1 MIKFRMFKVSKDEE
15 NDETLIKGFSQYVLE
30 SLRVGDSVGQETDD
44 DLSIVYYKVISRT
57 FYEDATGALCDIIV
71 EEESN

>member
-15 NDETLIKGFSQYVLE
+15 NDETIINGFSQYVLE

-44 DLSIVYYKVISRT
+44 DLSIKYYKVVSRT

-71 EEESN
+71 EDESN

>member
-44 DLSIVYYKVISRT
+44 DLSIKYYKVVSRT

-71 EEESN
+71 EDESN